1 MRIVHY
7 LNQFFGGLGGEEHAG
22 IALEIRDGAVGPGK
36 LLEQLLGS
44 DCDIVTTLVCGDNYA
59 VENQDAVT
67 ADGVGT
73 DSRCAC
79 RSVRRR
85 AMLLSGA
92 LWHGGGSAVRGGAK

>member
-36 LLEQLLGS
+36 VLEQLFGGE
-44 DCDIVTTLVCGDNYA
+44 CQVVTTLVCGDNYA

-67 ADGVGT
+67 DKVLEK

-79 RSVRRR
+79 RTVRRR

-92 LWHGGGSAVRGGAK
+92 LWHGGGGAVRGGAK